1 MQRIFITHIVPRDR
15 ILKYNISTASCNF
28 SYNLIGGGAFDKVY
42 SILPSFVKGNIE
54 PFDGL
59 VYSSLRKGI
68 FYRLAPV
75 LENAQLFR
83 KIPRRASV
91 WYYNCTILN
100 VFLILLLKICKPRV
114 KQQIII
120 LDYTPSK
127 NLLNKFLLW
136 VCNHVNGTIRLAN
149 SPAFTCKN
157 SVCLPGVV
165 PMDAP
170 QYPKVTAIK
179 NEFLISGALTDNISM
194 LPMLLE
200 AFAELPQFTLRIT
213 GKAPNED
220 FVRKYAAKHKNIFY
234 HGMVQY
240 DEYLQILHDTPFLL
254 STRNPNSPEN
264 QCNFPSKIIEALLHN
279 RIVISTIHYPQID
292 GIKYFEVGLTVSQ
305 FISDIQKIATMPTGD
320 LLFYANQ
327 NNKVKQMFNSN
338 IWKAAMEKIES
349 NHKQ

>member
-28 SYNLIGGGAFDKVY
+28 SYNLIDGGAFDNVY
-42 SILPSFVKGNIE
+42 SILPSFVKGNVE
-54 PFDGL
+54 SFDGL

-75 LENAQLFR
+75 FENARLFR

-100 VFLILLLKICKPRV
+100 VSLILLLKICKPRV

-127 NLLNKFLLW
+127 DLLNKFLLW

-170 QYPKVTAIK
+170 QYPKVTTIK

-200 AFAELPQFTLRIT
+200 AFAELPQFTLHIT

-220 FVRKYAAKHKNIFY
+220 FVRGYAAKHKNIFY

-240 DEYLQILHDTPFLL
+240 DEYLQILQNTPFLL

-264 QCNFPSKIIEALLHN
+264 QCNFPSKIIEGLLHN
-279 RIVISTIHYPQID
+279 RIIVSTLHYPQLES
-292 GIKYFEVGLTVSQ
+292 IKYFKVGSDKLT
-305 FISDIQKIATMPTGD
+305 FKKTLCDIVTMSHAQ
-320 LLFYANQ
+320 LLSYANQ
-327 NNKVKQMFNSN
+327 ANEVKKRFNCKIWAEQM
-338 IWKAAMEKIES
+338 AEIE
-349 NHKQ
+349 Q